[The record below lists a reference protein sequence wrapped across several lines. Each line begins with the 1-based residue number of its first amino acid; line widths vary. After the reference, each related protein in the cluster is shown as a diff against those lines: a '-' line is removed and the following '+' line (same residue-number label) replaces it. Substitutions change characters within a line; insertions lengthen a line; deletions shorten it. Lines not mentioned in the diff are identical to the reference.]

1 METSRSLLGALK
13 HWAAFQPDKTLHIF
27 VDDRGAEVE
36 RLTYRQL
43 RERSTILAAKLL
55 DPASHGMQSGDRALL
70 VFPPCLDFIVAFYAC
85 LLAGMVAVPVF
96 PPDPRGKGGKEV
108 ALFAAVVRTSGAT
121 IALTSKSYNL
131 ATKLGGFKR
140 LFSGSEASGSSSSG
154 LGAWPEHLKWMVV
167 DEMAHGERVLSIDY
181 FPTNTKEALQAVA
194 DADASGTN
202 RSQPAFL
209 QFTSG
214 STSEPKGVIIS
225 HGNLAHNLSLIIDGL
240 QASEDTVR
248 SFDFQIYIYFTSKHM
263 RTQFEVFLDREP

>member
-1 METSRSLLGALK
+1 METSRSLLSALK
-13 HWAAFQPDKTLHIF
+13 HWAALQPDKTLHTF

-43 RERSTILAAKLL
+43 LERSTNLAAKLL
-55 DPASHGMQSGDRALL
+55 DPASHGMRSGDRALL

-85 LLAGMVAVPVF
+85 LLAGVVAVPVF

-108 ALFAAVVRTSGAT
+108 ALFAAVVRTSGAS

-131 ATKLGGFKR
+131 ANKLGGLKR
-140 LFSGSEASGSSSSG
+140 LFTGSDTSSGSGQNG

-167 DEMAHGERVLSIDY
+167 DEMAQGEKVHSSTRET
-181 FPTNTKEALQAVA
+181 FPTSTREALQAVA
-194 DADASGTN
+194 EADASGVN
-202 RSQPAFL
+202 RAQPAFL

-225 HGNLAHNLSLIIDGL
+225 HGNLAHNLSLIIEGL
-240 QASEDTVR
+240 RASDDTVR
-248 SFDFQIYIYFTSKHM
+248 
-263 RTQFEVFLDREP
+263 FLLLKRH

>member
-1 METSRSLLGALK
+1 
-13 HWAAFQPDKTLHIF
+13 
-27 VDDRGAEVE
+27 
-36 RLTYRQL
+36 
-43 RERSTILAAKLL
+43 
-55 DPASHGMQSGDRALL
+55 
-70 VFPPCLDFIVAFYAC
+70 
-85 LLAGMVAVPVF
+85 
-96 PPDPRGKGGKEV
+96 
-108 ALFAAVVRTSGAT
+108 
-121 IALTSKSYNL
+121 
-131 ATKLGGFKR
+131 
-140 LFSGSEASGSSSSG
+140 
-154 LGAWPEHLKWMVV
+154 
-167 DEMAHGERVLSIDY
+167 VLSIDY